1 MAVASSVLP
10 APRQDGLRTGG
21 SGREWLSR
29 ATISSCSSIDG
40 ATRGD
45 ELSGAA
51 AYAAI
56 CSHSSIEMGWGT
68 REASVFSGCIHQE
81 GGATAVRGLDWLCD
95 SIPYRGST

>member
-1 MAVASSVLP
+1 MVAVASSVLP

-56 CSHSSIEMGWGT
+56 CSHSSIEQT
-68 REASVFSGCIHQE
+68 
-81 GGATAVRGLDWLCD
+81 
-95 SIPYRGST
+95 SISSPLSISYDIFLQFMH